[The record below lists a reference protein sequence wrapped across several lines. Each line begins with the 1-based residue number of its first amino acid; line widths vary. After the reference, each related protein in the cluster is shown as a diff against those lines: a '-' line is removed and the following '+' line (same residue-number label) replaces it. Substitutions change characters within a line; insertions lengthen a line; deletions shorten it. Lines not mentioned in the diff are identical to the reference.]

1 MKTGRL
7 GIALLMALVV
17 SLVVTFFLYNRIK
30 RQYGNTQLMKIVA
43 AAKPL
48 DTGTPLAAGDLSLM
62 DWPSN
67 APLDGTFHKPEE
79 LIGRIVMYPIA
90 YKEPIRDGLL
100 AAPGATVGL
109 TAKIPD
115 GMRAVA
121 VVTNELNNVSGFL
134 FPGSH
139 VDVLVSLRPDN
150 GKDPMTTTVLQNVQV
165 LSTGEKLQPDPNGK
179 PQNVKVVTVLLAPG
193 DAEKLLLA
201 SNQGTVQFVLRNA
214 SDQAQPATRPVNLK
228 DLQGSAPTA
237 PLVAK
242 RAAAPAPPKTASA
255 YEVDTYDGTKKSTVK
270 F

>member
-1 MKTGRL
+1 
-7 GIALLMALVV
+7 MALVV
-17 SLVVTFFLYNRIK
+17 SVGVTYFLYRHIK
-30 RQYGNTQLMKIVA
+30 RQFANTGLIKIVI

-48 DTGTPLAAGDLSLM
+48 DTGTPLSAGDLTLV
-62 DWPSN
+62 DWPTN
-67 APLDGTFHKPEE
+67 APLEGAFHKPEDVT
-79 LIGRIVMYPIA
+79 GRVVMYPIA
-90 YKEPIRDGLL
+90 DKEPIRDGLL

-139 VDVLVSLRPDN
+139 VDVLVSFRQDTA
-150 GKDPMTTTVLQNVQV
+150 KEAMTTTVLQNVEV

-179 PQNVKVVTVLLAPG
+179 PQNVKVVTLLLAPN
-193 DAEKLLLA
+193 DAQRLLLA

-214 SDQAQPATRPVNLK
+214 SDQAQPTTRPVDMN
-228 DLQGSAPTA
+228 DLQGISRPAPV
-237 PLVAK
+237 VARK
-242 RAAAPAPPKTASA
+242 AAPARPASV
-255 YEVDTYDGTKKSTVK
+255 YTVDTYDGTKKSTVK

>member
-1 MKTGRL
+1 L
-7 GIALLMALVV
+7 IALVV
-17 SLVVTFFLYNRIK
+17 SVLITYFLYKRIK
-30 RQYGNTQLMKIVA
+30 QQYGGGALIKVVA

-48 DTGTPLAAGDLSLM
+48 DTGTPLAAGDLMLM

-67 APLDGTFHKPEE
+67 APLDGAFHKLEDVT
-79 LIGRIVMYPIA
+79 GRVVMYPIA
-90 YKEPIRDGLL
+90 IKEPIRDGLL

-139 VDVLVSLRPDN
+139 VDVLVSLRPEADN
-150 GKDPMTTTVLQNVQV
+150 KEPMTTTVLQNVQV

-179 PQNVKVVTVLLAPG
+179 PQNVKVVTVLLSPD

-214 SDQAQPATRPVNLK
+214 SDQAQPVTRPVNLR
-228 DLQGSAPTA
+228 DLQGTAKPA
-237 PLVAK
+237 PLVVK
-242 RAAAPAPPKTASA
+242 KAAPAKPPSVYT
-255 YEVDTYDGTKKSTVK
+255 VDTYDGTKKGAVK

>member
-1 MKTGRL
+1 M
-7 GIALLMALVV
+7 ALLV
-17 SLVVTFFLYNRIK
+17 SLVVTYFLYSHMKRLYNRA
-30 RQYGNTQLMKIVA
+30 QLVKVVI

-48 DTGTPLAAGDLSLM
+48 DTGTPLSAGDLTLI

-67 APLDGTFHKPEE
+67 APLDGAFHKPEE
-79 LIGRIVMYPIA
+79 LNGRIAMYPIA
-90 YKEPIRDGLL
+90 YKEPIREGLL

-121 VVTNELNNVSGFL
+121 VVTNEVNNVSGFL

-139 VDVLVSLRPDN
+139 VDVLVSFRPEGN
-150 GKDPMTTTVLQNVQV
+150 NDPMTTTVLQNVEV

-179 PQNVKVVTVLLAPG
+179 PQNVKVVTLLLAPN

-214 SDQAQPATRPVNLK
+214 SDQAQPVTRPVNLK
-228 DLQGSAPTA
+228 DLQGTASAPA
-237 PLVAK
+237 AVVARK
-242 RAAAPAPPKTASA
+242 AAPPKPPST
-255 YEVDTYDGTKKSTVK
+255 YDVETYDGTKKGVVK